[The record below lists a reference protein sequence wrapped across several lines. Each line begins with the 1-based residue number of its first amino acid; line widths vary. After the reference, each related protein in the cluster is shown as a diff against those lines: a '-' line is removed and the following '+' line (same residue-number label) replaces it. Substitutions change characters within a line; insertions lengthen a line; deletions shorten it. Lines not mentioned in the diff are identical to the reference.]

1 MLGLSS
7 RNTLTLLRLHLV
19 ALLIAGLL
27 VLAVVAGT
35 TLMVQDKSDKADR
48 NAQAAQLAADAEG
61 KVSQVLAIL
70 DASSQS
76 FMNSSI
82 VQLLTPSQQDAL
94 RQDLTRTDSG
104 APTADLPDV
113 LVPLSPNEAKT
124 MQASLDSLSTSFN
137 SLQGSFSAADQA
149 LAAPLVAAGTPLID
163 SYFNDP
169 TPTNLRLLKNH
180 FANIETLLAG
190 RVPALSAT
198 AHQQQ
203 TDLQHTASLARAAI
217 FGTVLVLGLFLVT
230 LAAYMSRRIRA
241 TMAEVEAERVQLEE
255 TSHSLRYRND
265 QLNALYA
272 VFSEITE
279 SLSMPYV
286 VRATVVETQ
295 KVMNS
300 SGVVLRLLQGDQLVA
315 VGSVNERG
323 EDIAG
328 IPPAQLG
335 EGPTGRAA
343 RRGRTQRIDEDAQ
356 TQLGPAPGGAGVHL
370 ESGMIVPLIVGA
382 RVVGTLSCWSFKKRA
397 FNDEDERIMEMMA
410 SQAATAIIAA
420 ETTDTSTRRA
430 LHDPL
435 TGLPNRRQLDQD
447 LTTVL
452 ANLEVQGRKAVVAM
466 VDIDHFKHFNDEF
479 GHRVGD
485 VTLQQVASVMSNSVR
500 EGDHLYRY
508 GGEEFVIVL
517 PDVGPVEGM
526 ALANRLRSAIESTP
540 FSGDQLQPVGPVTVS
555 IGLAL
560 LPQHGSD
567 IGTLIELADH
577 AMYRAK
583 DLGRNRV
590 CVWQAEDAE
599 ASAQT
604 DETVQDARTAA

>member
-1 MLGLSS
+1 MLGLSG

-19 ALLIAGLL
+19 ALFVAGVLVLL
-27 VLAVVAGT
+27 VVGGATML
-35 TLMVQDKSDKADR
+35 VQDKSDKADR
-48 NAQAAQLAADAEG
+48 NAQAALLAADAEG
-61 KVSQVLAIL
+61 KVSQILAIL

-76 FMNSSI
+76 FLDSSL
-82 VQLLTPSQQDAL
+82 VQLLTPGQQGAL
-94 RQDLTRTDSG
+94 RKDLTRTDAGDPS
-104 APTADLPDV
+104 PDLPDV
-113 LVPLSPNEAKT
+113 LVPLSLNEATT
-124 MQASLDSLSTSFN
+124 MQSSLDLLSTSFN
-137 SLQGSFSAADQA
+137 ALQGSFSAADQA
-149 LAAPLVAAGTPLID
+149 LAAPLVTAGGPLVQN
-163 SYFNDP
+163 YFNYP
-169 TPTNLRLLKNH
+169 TPTNLRLLKTH
-180 FANIETLLAG
+180 FNNVESLLAG
-190 RVPALSAT
+190 RVPALSST

-203 TDLQHTASLARAAI
+203 NDLQHTASLARAAS
-217 FGTVLVLGLFLVT
+217 FATVVVLGLFLLT

-241 TMAEVEAERVQLEE
+241 SIAEVESEREQLEE
-255 TSHSLRYRND
+255 TSHSLQYRND
-265 QLNALYA
+265 QLNALYR

-300 SGVVLRLLQGDQLVA
+300 SGVVLRLLQGDHLVA
-315 VGSVNERG
+315 VGAVDERG
-323 EDIAG
+323 EDIQG

-356 TQLGPAPGGAGVHL
+356 TQLGPAPGGASVHL

-410 SQAATAIIAA
+410 SQAATAIVAA

-447 LTTVL
+447 LNTVL

-500 EGDHLYRY
+500 EGDHVYRY

-590 CVWQAEDAE
+590 CLWQSDEVDVVDEATEDAK
-599 ASAQT
+599 
-604 DETVQDARTAA
+604 TAA